1 MATHGGHGQCFNTMV
16 FGFTPWTMFSVLRV
30 QKCKRQQNV
39 DNVGRKAVQASFQIF
54 FGVNG
59 GFVYDKILVAEFRIS
74 QADDLEITGTGG
86 RLCQDRSQNVR
97 QQDTVLS
104 HLFCDF

>member
-1 MATHGGHGQCFNTMV
+1 M
-16 FGFTPWTMFSVLRV
+16 
-30 QKCKRQQNV
+30 
-39 DNVGRKAVQASFQIF
+39 
-54 FGVNG
+54 NG
-59 GFVYDKILVAEFRIS
+59 GFVYVEILVAESRIS

-86 RLCQDRSQNVR
+86 LLCQDQSQNVR